1 MRFFVAKLS
10 AAPAASTGAPF
21 TSELRC
27 IQYAALLLESPYVL
41 TFVYRVY
48 ENMRGTVEGKKKWG
62 RGGGAQERSRWFG
75 AFRVSQLPT
84 WNYESP
90 T

>member
-21 TSELRC
+21 TSELRY

-48 ENMRGTVEGKKKWG
+48 ENTTGTVEGKKN
-62 RGGGAQERSRWFG
+62 GGGGEGTGAQGQIDVVWGLFK
-75 AFRVSQLPT
+75 VSQLPA
-84 WNYESP
+84 WNYI
-90 T
+90 

>member
-21 TSELRC
+21 TSELRY

-48 ENMRGTVEGKKKWG
+48 ENTTGTVEGKKM
-62 RGGGAQERSRWFG
+62 E
-75 AFRVSQLPT
+75 
-84 WNYESP
+84 
-90 T
+90 

>member
-27 IQYAALLLESPYVL
+27 LQYAALLLESPYVL

-48 ENMRGTVEGKKKWG
+48 ENIRQVRWKAKKWG
-62 RGGGAQERSRWFG
+62 GGSQRNGGTDRGGLGPLLGVPNTNLLE
-75 AFRVSQLPT
+75 L
-84 WNYESP
+84 
-90 T
+90 

>member
-1 MRFFVAKLS
+1 MRFCVAKLS

-27 IQYAALLLESPYVL
+27 IPYAALLLESPYVL

-48 ENMRGTVEGKKKWG
+48 ENMTGMVEVKKN
-62 RGGGAQERSRWFG
+62 GGGG
-75 AFRVSQLPT
+75 HLGPL
-84 WNYESP
+84 
-90 T
+90 